1 MYSLA
6 DYYRRRGLVAQQEA
20 ARTSND
26 HNRNLFQEVARG
38 WFELADISDHLHSAK
53 TGSLVARRRTQSW
66 KPNSETSS
74 NERATKKEPGRLPT
88 PRREVPRSGAQSINR
103 KRTGKPAVHG
113 EKMGFASGVFAT
125 KVSTSMK

>member
-20 ARTSND
+20 ARRSND
-26 HNRNLFQEVARG
+26 QNRKRFQEVARG
-38 WFELADISDHLHSAK
+38 WFELADVSDHLDSAK
-53 TGSLVARRRTQSW
+53 TGSLVARRRTQPW

-74 NERATKKEPGRLPT
+74 IERATKKEPGRLPT
-88 PRREVPRSGAQSINR
+88 ARREVPRSGAQSING

-113 EKMGFASGVFAT
+113 EKMGLASGVFFDEIG
-125 KVSTSMK
+125 